1 MKAHEEAGE
10 ADAQGPVCCSLAPV
24 LCPELGCSV
33 LGMEGAVATHDAN
46 HRPQGTQYG
55 PGDCVLGD
63 GSTQQSMYGHRS
75 QGFSFAPTLPRGL
88 TEAWGAQPLSLWTL
102 GSHCLCVT
110 PGKTVLSD
118 FASPS
123 PFSSLYF
130 YFLGMLSPQRP
141 LSQVL

>member
-1 MKAHEEAGE
+1 MMPTT
-10 ADAQGPVCCSLAPV
+10 GP
-24 LCPELGCSV
+24 
-33 LGMEGAVATHDAN
+33 
-46 HRPQGTQYG
+46 RGTQYG
-55 PGDCVLGD
+55 PGDYVLGD

-75 QGFSFAPTLPRGL
+75 QGFSFAPHLAKG

-141 LSQVL
+141 LKPGPLN